1 MLKEF
6 KEFALKGSVMDLA
19 IGMIIGT
26 AFSAIVKSLVSDVIT
41 PAIQPLLGKVDFAD
55 LTWGTIKIGSFIN
68 AVISFIIMAFVIFM
82 IVRVI
87 NKLKRKEEEKK
98 EESPKK
104 TDEVVLLEEIRDI
117 LKR

>member
-19 IGMIIGT
+19 IGMIIGG

-41 PAIQPLLGKVDFAD
+41 PAIQPLIGKVNFED
-55 LTWGTIKIGSFIN
+55 LVWGTIKIGSFIN

-82 IVRVI
+82 IVRCI
-87 NKLKRKEEEKK
+87 NKMKKKEEEK
-98 EESPKK
+98 EDTPKGP
-104 TDEVVLLEEIRDI
+104 TEIELLQEIRDS
-117 LKR
+117 LKK